1 MTLSLVPSVLPLILL
16 PILIRWF
23 CFPQVKDGAQH
34 DTQFV
39 ITSTQASRLP
49 VVDFAT
55 YDLAGE
61 LEVEIGEVCFWWTVY
76 NN

>member
-1 MTLSLVPSVLPLILL
+1 MTLLPFLYVLPLPLTKC
-16 PILIRWF
+16 F
-23 CFPQVKDGAQH
+23 CSLQVKDGALH

-49 VVDFAT
+49 VVDFAA

-61 LEVEIGEVCFWWTVY
+61 LEVEIGEVCFW
-76 NN
+76 

>member
-1 MTLSLVPSVLPLILL
+1 MALPSPPSVLCFLPLLK
-16 PILIRWF
+16 RCF
-23 CFPQVKDGAQH
+23 CLPQVKDGAMH

-39 ITSTQASRLP
+39 ITSSQASRLP
-49 VVDFAT
+49 VVDFAA